1 MISLSYRTVHECDD
15 AKPNTVNTIHSAG
28 FQAGTIPCCR
38 SVWAEANN
46 IDHATVEELDLEIE
60 KGAQDALEEA
70 LAEFQVYHR
79 DGYIRGEIVC
89 SIL

>member
-1 MISLSYRTVHECDD
+1 MISLSYSTVHECDD
-15 AKPNTVNTIHSAG
+15 PKPNTANTIRSAG
-28 FQAGTIPCCR
+28 FQAGTISCR
-38 SVWAEANN
+38 QSAWAEANN

-60 KGAQDALEEA
+60 KSAQGSLEEA

-79 DGYIRGEIVC
+79 DGFLPGERC